1 MRKKSVGNILIDLTS
16 LLDVIFIV
24 LLIVICRLQT
34 MDETAA
40 QKEAQA
46 QSIIEKAGS
55 EMELYKDQMESI
67 SSVSEY
73 VVLISVNA
81 RYDSDVITRHIEVLD
96 SSVDTQMHEIAE
108 LKGTNVEEGL
118 NALRA
123 YLQDAVKDNPEKTI
137 VISLNERDE
146 DILYRDENS
155 INRIIDEIVAA
166 DPEHVKRRD

>member
-123 YLQDAVKDNPEKTI
+123 YLQDAVKDNPEKTM